1 MEFSR
6 LKNFFVVL
14 LTSAVL
20 TAGVYFIAED
30 VQISDLM
37 PQVES
42 SGGQTI
48 QENVL
53 VENNNFQNESEK
65 LPEEILPPQKL
76 VNPPQIIKAVY
87 VTGYSAGAKSYL
99 NYLTN
104 LFQTTEINAVVIDI
118 KGSSGYISYNCD
130 VEDAKKYK
138 LNTNLISDIDFLVK
152 FLHDKNI
159 YVIGRIAVFEDPLYS
174 KARPDIAIY
183 NKVPTVNPSR
193 ILDGE
198 AIGKKTLWRDNSGL
212 SWLDPA
218 SKDAWDY
225 NISIAKDAL
234 KKHGFDEI
242 NFDYIRFPSD
252 GNMQNLGFP
261 VWDEK
266 IEKHEVIK
274 EFFKYL
280 REELEG
286 EKISVDLFGQT
297 TVNKDDMGI
306 GQVIEDAFEYF
317 DYISPMVYPSHYIN
331 GFIGFKNPAEHPYQ
345 VVKYSMENAVKR
357 KAFYFDAQKNIF
369 AKNSETSGSPAA
381 SSQLALDYSYLA
393 PLAKFRPWLQDFD
406 MGADYNAFMVKEE
419 IRATQDALGEDFNG
433 YMLWNPS
440 NIYTKDAILKPN

>member
-6 LKNFFVVL
+6 WKNFSIVL
-14 LTSAVL
+14 LVAAIL
-20 TAGVYFIAED
+20 IAGVYFIIKNSQIYDLKPAVASSNEQTSQENTQED
-30 VQISDLM
+30 V
-37 PQVES
+37 
-42 SGGQTI
+42 
-48 QENVL
+48 L
-53 VENNNFQNESEK
+53 VKNNNLKNESEK

-76 VNPPQIIKAVY
+76 VNPPEIIKAIY
-87 VTGYSAGAKSYL
+87 VTGYSAGTKSYL

-118 KGSSGYISYNCD
+118 KGSSGYISYACD
-130 VEDAKKYK
+130 VEDAKKYNINSK
-138 LNTNLISDIDFLVK
+138 VIPDIDYLVR

-174 KARPDIAIY
+174 KARPEIAIY
-183 NKVPTVNPSR
+183 DKTKTAASPEQGRR
-193 ILDGE
+193 I
-198 AIGKKTLWRDNSGL
+198 LWRDNSGL

-252 GNMQNLGFP
+252 GNMENLGFP

-266 IEKHEVIK
+266 IEKHEIIK
-274 EFFKYL
+274 EFFKYI
-280 REELEG
+280 RKELEG
-286 EKISVDLFGQT
+286 EKISADLFGQT

-331 GFIGFKNPAEHPYQ
+331 GFIGFQNPAQHPYQ

-357 KAFYFDAQKNIF
+357 KAFYFETQKDIF

-381 SSQLALDYSYLA
+381 SSQQALDYSYLA
-393 PLAKFRPWLQDFD
+393 PLAKFRPWLQDFN

-419 IRATQDALGEDFNG
+419 IKATQEALGEDFNG
-433 YMLWNPS
+433 YMLWNLS
-440 NIYTKDAILKPN
+440 NVYTKDAIELVK